1 MRRQLKDSVIVI
13 TGASSGIG
21 RAAAHRFAEEGAAVV
36 LAARRAELLEQA
48 AAECRARG
56 GQATAL
62 PTDLTRPQQV
72 EALARTAIET
82 FGRID
87 VWINNAGVLLWG
99 RFCDIP
105 AEDFEQVLRVN
116 LLGYVNGARAVL
128 PYFRAHGH
136 GILINNASMAAAAGQ
151 PLSTP
156 YVASKWAVRGFS
168 NALRMDLVNEPG
180 IHVCTI
186 MPGVIDTPL
195 FQHAANYTGRNV
207 ALSVPVVS
215 PQRVAD
221 AMLALARRPR
231 PEVSVAAPARLG
243 AIAHTL
249 APRLMERRLAKA
261 LPASLFGDQVAPPSS
276 GNLFE
281 PMAGG
286 DGATGGWQQ
295 RSRNGRALQR
305 VAAGTA
311 LLAFPALAYA
321 WHRSS
326 RRAPSWR

>member
-1 MRRQLKDSVIVI
+1 MRGQLKDSVVVI

-21 RAAAHRFAEEGAAVV
+21 RAAAHRFAEQGAAVV
-36 LAARRAELLEQA
+36 LAARRTELLEQA
-48 AAECRARG
+48 AAECRTHGA
-56 GQATAL
+56 QALAV
-62 PTDLTRPQQV
+62 PTDVTRPEQV
-72 EALARTAIET
+72 DALARTAVEA

-116 LLGYVNGARAVL
+116 LLGYVYGARAVL

-136 GILINNASMAAAAGQ
+136 GILINNASMTAAAGQ

-168 NALRMDLVNEPG
+168 NALRMDLVDEPG
-180 IHVCTI
+180 IHVCTV

-195 FQHAANYTGRNV
+195 FQHAANYTGRDV
-207 ALSVPVVS
+207 ALSVPVFS
-215 PQRVAD
+215 PRRIAD
-221 AMLALARRPR
+221 AMVTLARRPR

-243 AIAHTL
+243 AIVHTL
-249 APRLMERRLAKA
+249 APRLMERRLART
-261 LPASLFGDQVAPPSS
+261 LPTSLFGEEVTLPSR

-281 PMAGG
+281 PMAEG
-286 DGATGGWQQ
+286 DDVTGGWQR
-295 RSRNGRALQR
+295 RSGNGGHLRLA
-305 VAAGTA
+305 VAGTA
-311 LLAFPALAYA
+311 LLALPALAYA
-321 WHRSS
+321 WRRSG
-326 RRAPSWR
+326 RRVPGWR